1 MKFGK
6 PLDYSMMLTAPL
18 RESLHWKSY
27 KMPRPDQPDGLRRMP
42 GPVAGLH
49 GDRVGEPRH
58 QAGPSV
64 GRARIITSCLTS
76 RSPGP
81 AKPREAKLP
90 ERLEAAVRGDTPMMC
105 GQLHTLH
112 RDDRGGEECRRSV
125 RWERKGPGSAVD
137 RLLDIFHIKIT
148 HLLVKIKFRYFCYD
162 TIVLMYYLVLH
173 CVSSCLVLGRE
184 CNDLQVYPHLRNVR
198 GICQPIAHHIVVFKP
213 LCCSDCQ
220 SDLGWQLQDTGTR

>member
-6 PLDYSMMLTAPL
+6 TLDYSMMLTAPV

-64 GRARIITSCLTS
+64 GRARTTSCLTS

-81 AKPREAKLP
+81 AKPRDAKLP
-90 ERLEAAVRGDTPMMC
+90 ERLEAAVRGGTDNF
-105 GQLHTLH
+105 TLFTEMIAEE
-112 RDDRGGEECRRSV
+112 RNAGDRCDGKGKDQGV
-125 RWERKGPGSAVD
+125 RWTGCWISSTSRS
-137 RLLDIFHIKIT
+137 HI
-148 HLLVKIKFRYFCYD
+148 C
-162 TIVLMYYLVLH
+162 
-173 CVSSCLVLGRE
+173 
-184 CNDLQVYPHLRNVR
+184 
-198 GICQPIAHHIVVFKP
+198 
-213 LCCSDCQ
+213 
-220 SDLGWQLQDTGTR
+220 

>member
-1 MKFGK
+1 MT
-6 PLDYSMMLTAPL
+6 LDYSMMLTAPL

-105 GQLHTLH
+105 GQLHSSPEMIAEE
-112 RDDRGGEECRRSV
+112 RNAGDRCDGKGKDQGV
-125 RWERKGPGSAVD
+125 RWTGCWISSTSRS
-137 RLLDIFHIKIT
+137 HI
-148 HLLVKIKFRYFCYD
+148 C
-162 TIVLMYYLVLH
+162 
-173 CVSSCLVLGRE
+173 
-184 CNDLQVYPHLRNVR
+184 
-198 GICQPIAHHIVVFKP
+198 
-213 LCCSDCQ
+213 
-220 SDLGWQLQDTGTR
+220 

>member
-6 PLDYSMMLTAPL
+6 TLDYSMMLTAPV

-64 GRARIITSCLTS
+64 GRARTTSCLTS

-81 AKPREAKLP
+81 AKPRDAKLP
-90 ERLEAAVRGDTPMMC
+90 ERLEAAVRGGADNFILFTEMIAEERNA
-105 GQLHTLH
+105 G
-112 RDDRGGEECRRSV
+112 DRCDGKGKDQGV
-125 RWERKGPGSAVD
+125 RWTGCW
-137 RLLDIFHIKIT
+137 I
-148 HLLVKIKFRYFCYD
+148 
-162 TIVLMYYLVLH
+162 
-173 CVSSCLVLGRE
+173 SSTSRSL
-184 CNDLQVYPHLRNVR
+184 
-198 GICQPIAHHIVVFKP
+198 IC
-213 LCCSDCQ
+213 
-220 SDLGWQLQDTGTR
+220 

>member
-6 PLDYSMMLTAPL
+6 TLDYSMMLTAPL

-64 GRARIITSCLTS
+64 GRARTTSCLTS

-81 AKPREAKLP
+81 AKPKDARCQESRMLG
-90 ERLEAAVRGDTPMMC
+90 RFEAAVRGGADNFTTSETSENVTKVIAVQAKGMLWEGCWVPWK
-105 GQLHTLH
+105 TLG
-112 RDDRGGEECRRSV
+112 RQQQYR
-125 RWERKGPGSAVD
+125 D
-137 RLLDIFHIKIT
+137 RLQSTTFQST
-148 HLLVKIKFRYFCYD
+148 
-162 TIVLMYYLVLH
+162 
-173 CVSSCLVLGRE
+173 SAPGARE
-184 CNDLQVYPHLRNVR
+184 D
-198 GICQPIAHHIVVFKP
+198 G
-213 LCCSDCQ
+213 
-220 SDLGWQLQDTGTR
+220 

>member
-6 PLDYSMMLTAPL
+6 TLDYSMMLTAPV

-64 GRARIITSCLTS
+64 GRARTTSCLTS

-81 AKPREAKLP
+81 AKPRDAKFNSIQFKFKFKRGLRLQCEEARTTSLFTEMIAE
-90 ERLEAAVRGDTPMMC
+90 ERNAGDRC
-105 GQLHTLH
+105 DGKGKDQ
-112 RDDRGGEECRRSV
+112 GV
-125 RWERKGPGSAVD
+125 RWTGCWISSTSRS
-137 RLLDIFHIKIT
+137 HI
-148 HLLVKIKFRYFCYD
+148 C
-162 TIVLMYYLVLH
+162 
-173 CVSSCLVLGRE
+173 
-184 CNDLQVYPHLRNVR
+184 
-198 GICQPIAHHIVVFKP
+198 
-213 LCCSDCQ
+213 
-220 SDLGWQLQDTGTR
+220 

>member
-6 PLDYSMMLTAPL
+6 ALDDSMMQTAPV

-64 GRARIITSCLTS
+64 GRARTTSCLTS

-81 AKPREAKLP
+81 AKPRDAKLP
-90 ERLEAAVRGDTPMMC
+90 ERLEAAVRGGADNFTTPETKENFTEVIAVQAKGILWESC
-105 GQLHTLH
+105 WVPWKTLG
-112 RDDRGGEECRRSV
+112 RQQQDR
-125 RWERKGPGSAVD
+125 D
-137 RLLDIFHIKIT
+137 RLQRHKNT
-148 HLLVKIKFRYFCYD
+148 
-162 TIVLMYYLVLH
+162 
-173 CVSSCLVLGRE
+173 
-184 CNDLQVYPHLRNVR
+184 
-198 GICQPIAHHIVVFKP
+198 
-213 LCCSDCQ
+213 
-220 SDLGWQLQDTGTR
+220 

>member
-6 PLDYSMMLTAPL
+6 TLDYSMMLTAPL

-90 ERLEAAVRGDTPMMC
+90 ERLEAARPRRYAYDVRTTSLFTEMIAEERNAGDRC
-105 GQLHTLH
+105 DGKGKDQ
-112 RDDRGGEECRRSV
+112 GV
-125 RWERKGPGSAVD
+125 RWTGCWISSTSRS
-137 RLLDIFHIKIT
+137 HI
-148 HLLVKIKFRYFCYD
+148 C
-162 TIVLMYYLVLH
+162 
-173 CVSSCLVLGRE
+173 
-184 CNDLQVYPHLRNVR
+184 
-198 GICQPIAHHIVVFKP
+198 
-213 LCCSDCQ
+213 
-220 SDLGWQLQDTGTR
+220 

>member
-6 PLDYSMMLTAPL
+6 TLDYSMMLTAPV

-64 GRARIITSCLTS
+64 GRARTTSCLTS

-81 AKPREAKLP
+81 AKPRDAKFNSIQFKFKFKRGLRLQCEEARTTSLFTEMIAE
-90 ERLEAAVRGDTPMMC
+90 ERNAGDR
-105 GQLHTLH
+105 
-112 RDDRGGEECRRSV
+112 RDGKGKDQGV
-125 RWERKGPGSAVD
+125 RWTGCWTSSTSRS
-137 RLLDIFHIKIT
+137 HI
-148 HLLVKIKFRYFCYD
+148 C
-162 TIVLMYYLVLH
+162 
-173 CVSSCLVLGRE
+173 
-184 CNDLQVYPHLRNVR
+184 
-198 GICQPIAHHIVVFKP
+198 
-213 LCCSDCQ
+213 
-220 SDLGWQLQDTGTR
+220 

>member
-64 GRARIITSCLTS
+64 GRARTTSCSTS
-76 RSPGP
+76 RPPGP
-81 AKPREAKLP
+81 ANPEMPASKMLPRVILPKL
-90 ERLEAAVRGDTPMMC
+90 ESRGQSALAAVRGGADNF
-105 GQLHTLH
+105 TLFTEMIAEE
-112 RDDRGGEECRRSV
+112 RNAGDRCDGKGKDQGV
-125 RWERKGPGSAVD
+125 RWTG
-137 RLLDIFHIKIT
+137 
-148 HLLVKIKFRYFCYD
+148 CW
-162 TIVLMYYLVLH
+162 
-173 CVSSCLVLGRE
+173 VSSTSRS
-184 CNDLQVYPHLRNVR
+184 H
-198 GICQPIAHHIVVFKP
+198 IC
-213 LCCSDCQ
+213 
-220 SDLGWQLQDTGTR
+220 

>member
-6 PLDYSMMLTAPL
+6 TLDYSMMLTAPL

-64 GRARIITSCLTS
+64 GRARTTSCLTS

-81 AKPREAKLP
+81 AKPRDAKLP
-90 ERLEAAVRGDTPMMC
+90 ERLEAAVRGGADNFTTSGNYRKRHGGDRC
-105 GQLHTLH
+105 TGQGDVVGRLLGSLE
-112 RDDRGGEECRRSV
+112 DLGKAAKVSRS
-125 RWERKGPGSAVD
+125 ESSQQQTSAVS
-137 RLLDIFHIKIT
+137 K
-148 HLLVKIKFRYFCYD
+148 
-162 TIVLMYYLVLH
+162 
-173 CVSSCLVLGRE
+173 
-184 CNDLQVYPHLRNVR
+184 Q
-198 GICQPIAHHIVVFKP
+198 Q
-213 LCCSDCQ
+213 Q
-220 SDLGWQLQDTGTR
+220 

>member
-6 PLDYSMMLTAPL
+6 TLDYSMMLTAPL

-90 ERLEAAVRGDTPMMC
+90 ERLEAAVRGGADNF
-105 GQLHTLH
+105 TLFTEMIAEE
-112 RDDRGGEECRRSV
+112 RNAGDRCDGKGKDQGV
-125 RWERKGPGSAVD
+125 RWTG
-137 RLLDIFHIKIT
+137 
-148 HLLVKIKFRYFCYD
+148 CW
-162 TIVLMYYLVLH
+162 
-173 CVSSCLVLGRE
+173 VSSTSRS
-184 CNDLQVYPHLRNVR
+184 H
-198 GICQPIAHHIVVFKP
+198 IC
-213 LCCSDCQ
+213 
-220 SDLGWQLQDTGTR
+220 

>member
-6 PLDYSMMLTAPL
+6 TLDYSMMLTAPL

-105 GQLHTLH
+105 GQLHSSQEMIAEE
-112 RDDRGGEECRRSV
+112 RNAGDRCDGKGKDQGV
-125 RWERKGPGSAVD
+125 RWTGCWISSTSRS
-137 RLLDIFHIKIT
+137 HI
-148 HLLVKIKFRYFCYD
+148 C
-162 TIVLMYYLVLH
+162 
-173 CVSSCLVLGRE
+173 
-184 CNDLQVYPHLRNVR
+184 
-198 GICQPIAHHIVVFKP
+198 
-213 LCCSDCQ
+213 
-220 SDLGWQLQDTGTR
+220 

>member
-6 PLDYSMMLTAPL
+6 TLDYSMMLTAPL

-90 ERLEAAVRGDTPMMC
+90 ERLVAAVRGGADNF
-105 GQLHTLH
+105 TLFTEMIAEE
-112 RDDRGGEECRRSV
+112 RNAGDRCDGKGKDQGV
-125 RWERKGPGSAVD
+125 RWTGCWISSTSRS
-137 RLLDIFHIKIT
+137 HI
-148 HLLVKIKFRYFCYD
+148 C
-162 TIVLMYYLVLH
+162 
-173 CVSSCLVLGRE
+173 
-184 CNDLQVYPHLRNVR
+184 
-198 GICQPIAHHIVVFKP
+198 
-213 LCCSDCQ
+213 
-220 SDLGWQLQDTGTR
+220 

>member
-6 PLDYSMMLTAPL
+6 TLDYSMMLTAPL

-64 GRARIITSCLTS
+64 GRARTTSCLTS

-81 AKPREAKLP
+81 AKLRDAKFNSIQFKFKFKRGLRLQCEEARTTSLFTEMIAE
-90 ERLEAAVRGDTPMMC
+90 ERNAGDRC
-105 GQLHTLH
+105 DGKGKDQ
-112 RDDRGGEECRRSV
+112 GV
-125 RWERKGPGSAVD
+125 RWTGCWISSTSRS
-137 RLLDIFHIKIT
+137 HI
-148 HLLVKIKFRYFCYD
+148 C
-162 TIVLMYYLVLH
+162 
-173 CVSSCLVLGRE
+173 
-184 CNDLQVYPHLRNVR
+184 
-198 GICQPIAHHIVVFKP
+198 
-213 LCCSDCQ
+213 
-220 SDLGWQLQDTGTR
+220 

>member
-6 PLDYSMMLTAPL
+6 TLDYSMMLTAPL

-64 GRARIITSCLTS
+64 GRARTTSCLTS

-81 AKPREAKLP
+81 AKPRDAKFNSIQFKFKFKRGLRLQCEEARTTSLFTEMIAE
-90 ERLEAAVRGDTPMMC
+90 ERNAGDRC
-105 GQLHTLH
+105 DGKGKDQ
-112 RDDRGGEECRRSV
+112 GV
-125 RWERKGPGSAVD
+125 RWTGCWISSTSRS
-137 RLLDIFHIKIT
+137 HI
-148 HLLVKIKFRYFCYD
+148 C
-162 TIVLMYYLVLH
+162 
-173 CVSSCLVLGRE
+173 
-184 CNDLQVYPHLRNVR
+184 
-198 GICQPIAHHIVVFKP
+198 
-213 LCCSDCQ
+213 
-220 SDLGWQLQDTGTR
+220 